1 MERLTSIFIALL
13 LSVFLLAF
21 PLEGYGAI
29 GAFKYRLFLLLCGG
43 YAAVMLIARAQLA
56 LIGNQPLGKIGTKI
70 REIPLTLKL
79 LFFLLLFVIISA
91 LLSNY
96 SGTFVG
102 MFRQEGALTIAIY
115 VLTCFFVSRHIRP
128 QKWMLYLLGL
138 GAVLFSLLAF
148 VQLTGA
154 NPFALYPDGHNYYGA
169 GVYYSGEFLST
180 IGNAGVGAA
189 YVSLVAGVLAM
200 ALIKFEFRGKWLL
213 AFPLF
218 IVALLIFEMGIYA
231 ALVALAIGFLLMLP
245 VAITS
250 QRTLANTLFVLAVFL
265 VAFCLSQIL
274 VFQDG
279 PILFAPIP
287 VPFVLAAGFV
297 ALLAVLVRKSGKF
310 ATVPKG
316 WYRGGA
322 IAVIL
327 ISIGGMFLFLWLYD
341 GPESGM
347 LYEASQVLRGRWDDT
362 FGTRRIYIWR
372 NVLEHIRLGN
382 LLFGTGPD
390 TLGFWSIEAF
400 TRYIPEIGQTVV
412 VGIDAAHNEYLHL
425 LATNGLL
432 ALLAYLGA
440 LFFAAVNWLRSP
452 DNPLLAVAGA
462 GMLFYC
468 IQAFFGISMPIT
480 APFFWTCFAV
490 FIYAQH
496 SKEDKK
502 I

>member
-13 LSVFLLAF
+13 LSVFLLTF

-29 GAFKYRLFLLLCGG
+29 GAFKYRLFLILCGG
-43 YAAVMLIARAQLA
+43 YVAIMIVLRAQLV
-56 LIGNQPLGKIGTKI
+56 LIGSRPVGKISDRI
-70 REIPLTLKL
+70 REVPITLKL
-79 LFFLLLFVIISA
+79 LFLFLFFTVLSA
-91 LLSNY
+91 LLSHY
-96 SGTFVG
+96 PGTFVG
-102 MFRQEGALTIAIY
+102 SFRQDGALTVAIY
-115 VLTCFFVSRHIRP
+115 VLSCFFVARYVRP
-128 QKWMLYLLGL
+128 QKWMLYLLGG

-154 NPFALYPDGHNYYGA
+154 NPFGLYPEGHNYYGA

-180 IGNAGVGAA
+180 IGNAGLGAA
-189 YVSLVAGVLAM
+189 YVSLTAGVLAM
-200 ALIKFEFRGKWLL
+200 ALIKFEFQGKWLL

-231 ALVALAIGFLLMLP
+231 ALVALTVGFLLMLP
-245 VAITS
+245 VAVTN
-250 QRTLANTLFVLAVFL
+250 QRSLTNTLLVLTIIL
-265 VAFCLSQIL
+265 GAFCLSQVL

-279 PILFAPIP
+279 PILFAPLP
-287 VPFVLAAGFV
+287 VPLALAAGFV
-297 ALLAVLVRKSGKF
+297 ALLAVLVRKSSILG
-310 ATVPKG
+310 AVLRR

-322 IAVIL
+322 LVAILAVTGGALLYLWFYEGYPSGL
-327 ISIGGMFLFLWLYD
+327 I
-341 GPESGM
+341 
-347 LYEASQVLRGRWDDT
+347 YEASQALRGRWDDT
-362 FGTRRIYIWR
+362 FGTRRVYIWR

-390 TLGFWSIEAF
+390 TLGFWPIEAF
-400 TRYIPEIGQTVV
+400 TRYIPEIGHTVV

-440 LFFAAVNWLRSP
+440 LLFAAVCWLRSP
-452 DNPLLAVAGA
+452 ENPLLAVTGA
-462 GMLFYC
+462 GILFYC

-490 FIYAQH
+490 FIYAH
-496 SKEDKK
+496 NLKEDKK
-502 I
+502 T